1 MWLKLSNF
9 LKIRFGKIWI
19 NLITDLCQRLR
30 IFFAAS
36 GLKTVFSHSWKISG
50 KFQLTLF
57 GKFRREKVFNPG
69 AKYKIQKLWLQFA
82 TKWMQIFKAW
92 FFTIFFLILS
102 VFINRIFQ
110 GHIVVCL
117 PGVGA
122 DTPTLGLRNFIMPLR
137 ASNFHYHELKTIVLL
152 GDVKYIQKEWETLTC
167 FPKVL
172 VLPGSPLSR
181 TDLRAVGVNLWDM
194 CVILCSHS
202 SNQPTVINYNGSAMV
217 EDPSLQDRES
227 ILTSLNIKVRK
238 IINLERPIGTKL
250 VRLTHR
256 GHDGIYYVKP

>member
-1 MWLKLSNF
+1 MYQ
-9 LKIRFGKIWI
+9 
-19 NLITDLCQRLR
+19 LIT
-30 IFFAAS
+30 
-36 GLKTVFSHSWKISG
+36 
-50 KFQLTLF
+50 
-57 GKFRREKVFNPG
+57 
-69 AKYKIQKLWLQFA
+69 Y
-82 TKWMQIFKAW
+82 
-92 FFTIFFLILS
+92 LIK
-102 VFINRIFQ
+102 

-181 TDLRAVGVNLWDM
+181 TDLRAVGVNLCDM

-202 SNQPTVINYNGSAMV
+202 NSTQATVLNYGGPM

-227 ILTSLNIKVRK
+227 ILTSLNIKVRCCNQLNGVHLRTAK
-238 IINLERPIGTKL
+238 T
-250 VRLTHR
+250 
-256 GHDGIYYVKP
+256 

>member
-1 MWLKLSNF
+1 MTA
-9 LKIRFGKIWI
+9 
-19 NLITDLCQRLR
+19 ITPLGPKVVRCY
-30 IFFAAS
+30 
-36 GLKTVFSHSWKISG
+36 SHPLL
-50 KFQLTLF
+50 LTN
-57 GKFRREKVFNPG
+57 G
-69 AKYKIQKLWLQFA
+69 
-82 TKWMQIFKAW
+82 IFK
-92 FFTIFFLILS
+92 
-102 VFINRIFQ
+102 

-181 TDLRAVGVNLWDM
+181 TDLRAVGVNLCDM

-238 IINLERPIGTKL
+238 IINLEIP
-250 VRLTHR
+250 
-256 GHDGIYYVKP
+256 

>member
-1 MWLKLSNF
+1 MYQ
-9 LKIRFGKIWI
+9 
-19 NLITDLCQRLR
+19 LIT
-30 IFFAAS
+30 
-36 GLKTVFSHSWKISG
+36 
-50 KFQLTLF
+50 
-57 GKFRREKVFNPG
+57 
-69 AKYKIQKLWLQFA
+69 Y
-82 TKWMQIFKAW
+82 
-92 FFTIFFLILS
+92 LIK
-102 VFINRIFQ
+102 

-181 TDLRAVGVNLWDM
+181 TDLRAVGVNLCDM

-202 SNQPTVINYNGSAMV
+202 NSTQATVLNYGGPM

-227 ILTSLNIKVRK
+227 ILTSLNIKVRCCNQLNGVHLPK
-238 IINLERPIGTKL
+238 LNVVIRPNISHTNPPAYIVML
-250 VRLTHR
+250 
-256 GHDGIYYVKP
+256 

>member
-1 MWLKLSNF
+1 MV
-9 LKIRFGKIWI
+9 
-19 NLITDLCQRLR
+19 LI
-30 IFFAAS
+30 F
-36 GLKTVFSHSWKISG
+36 KISM
-50 KFQLTLF
+50 K
-57 GKFRREKVFNPG
+57 KVFNRR
-69 AKYKIQKLWLQFA
+69 KLRRKLFTSSGCNLQQ
-82 TKWMQIFKAW
+82 WMQ
-92 FFTIFFLILS
+92 FFMSDFLQKFFFVILLA
-102 VFINRIFQ
+102 FINRFFQ

-181 TDLRAVGVNLWDM
+181 TDLRAVGVNLCDM

-238 IINLERPIGTKL
+238 IINLEIPFPSKL
-250 VRLTHR
+250 ARLTHWR
-256 GHDGIYYVKP
+256 HDEIFNVKR

>member
-1 MWLKLSNF
+1 
-9 LKIRFGKIWI
+9 
-19 NLITDLCQRLR
+19 
-30 IFFAAS
+30 
-36 GLKTVFSHSWKISG
+36 
-50 KFQLTLF
+50 
-57 GKFRREKVFNPG
+57 
-69 AKYKIQKLWLQFA
+69 
-82 TKWMQIFKAW
+82 
-92 FFTIFFLILS
+92 
-102 VFINRIFQ
+102 
-110 GHIVVCL
+110 
-117 PGVGA
+117 
-122 DTPTLGLRNFIMPLR
+122 MPLR

-181 TDLRAVGVNLWDM
+181 TDLRAVGVNLCDM

-238 IINLERPIGTKL
+238 IINLETTFASKS
-250 VRLTHR
+250 VRLTTLCMSDVDNVCAWGTNIPSLEKFFHANLRNFWEKNKSDENRTWERHR
-256 GHDGIYYVKP
+256 VKQKTIIWSEIISAMSIFFRI